1 MVTCRISDHGPGFH
15 FDKIPHAAVS
25 NPAGDPVHHISIR
38 EEKGLRPGGYGVLMA
53 RKLVDE
59 VIYSQNGSEVLLVKY
74 LRPRQQAESTGL
86 H

>member
-1 MVTCRISDHGPGFH
+1 V
-15 FDKIPHAAVS
+15 
-25 NPAGDPVHHISIR
+25 R

-74 LRPRQQAESTGL
+74 LRPRQQAQSTGL